1 MKGDLGLNMN
11 KVDVLI
17 VGAGQAGLAMG
28 YYLQRYRKNFV
39 ILDQG
44 TQVGE
49 VWRRR
54 YDSLQLFTPR
64 MFSSLPGLALEGD
77 PHGLP
82 TKDEVA
88 DYLKRYA
95 MEFSLPIQLRTTV
108 LQLTQNSKGFCLET
122 NRGTYWAGQV
132 IIATGPFHTKRV
144 PDSAKHVSSHTLQ
157 IHSSE
162 YTNASQLNEGN
173 VLVVGGGNS
182 GAQIAV
188 ELAETRKTFL
198 AVSKPLRYFP
208 LTVGRKSVFWWFDKI
223 GLLHAA
229 STSIIGRKLREK
241 GDPVFGYQLR
251 SAIKQGKV
259 KVKGKVSNADGRNV
273 FFEDGTSIQVGN
285 IIWATGFEPSYD
297 WIHIDGVLNK
307 REEVIHERGVS
318 PVKGLYFLG
327 LLWQSHRGSSL
338 LQGVGNDANY
348 IMQQIVDYDLDL

>member
-1 MKGDLGLNMN
+1 MN
-11 KVDVLI
+11 KLDVLI
-17 VGAGQAGLAMG
+17 IGAGQAGLSMG
-28 YYLQRYRKNFV
+28 YYLQRYSKNFV

-44 TQVGE
+44 TEVAE

-64 MFSSLPGLALEGD
+64 MYSSLPGLALEGD
-77 PHGLP
+77 PHGFP

-95 MEFSLPIQLRTTV
+95 IELSLPIQLRTKV
-108 LQLTQNSKGFCLET
+108 LKLTRDSEGFCIET

-144 PDSAKHVSSHTLQ
+144 PDYAKQVSTNTLQ
-157 IHSSE
+157 VHSSE

-188 ELAETRKTFL
+188 ELAERRTTFL

-208 LTVGRKSVFWWFDKI
+208 LTVGRISVFWWFDKI
-223 GLLHAA
+223 GLLHAQ

-241 GDPVFGYQLR
+241 GDPIFGNQLR
-251 SAIKQGKV
+251 SAIKKEKV
-259 KVKGKVSNADGRNV
+259 KVTARVSNADGRNV
-273 FFEDGTSIQVGN
+273 FFVDGTSIQVDN
-285 IIWATGFEPSYD
+285 IIWATGFEPAYD
-297 WIHIDGVLNK
+297 WIHINGVLNE

-318 PVKGLYFLG
+318 PINGLYFLG
-327 LLWQSHRGSSL
+327 LPWQSHRGSSL
-338 LQGVGNDANY
+338 LLGVGDDANY
-348 IMQQIVDYDLDL
+348 IVEKIVD